1 MRYILLD
8 KICDIRKSIDSKCF
22 LSALALA
29 LTIPNICGRVK
40 YKNIVDE
47 NSKKYE
53 DKTSYELWFNEYI
66 YEPDR
71 YKGEFE
77 EHYKGSGFDGAA
89 CYMLRCDF
97 LHNGSSTIK
106 SGDGRVMINRFE
118 LCISGTE
125 DCGVYAGA
133 NGIVTNNFGNS
144 TIYHARVDIR
154 ALCNSIC
161 DASEKFYNEIEDKSL
176 FLDHSIKILN
186 MEQEYEKLKR
196 LGWPKI

>member
-1 MRYILLD
+1 MLE
-8 KICDIRKSIDSKCF
+8 KINDIRKSIDSQCF

-40 YKNIVDE
+40 YENILDE
-47 NSKKYE
+47 NGKLYK
-53 DKTSYELWFNEYI
+53 DNLIYELWFNEYI
-66 YEPDR
+66 YEPNR
-71 YKGEFE
+71 YKGKLEK
-77 EHYKGSGFDGAA
+77 HYKGSGFDGAA
-89 CYMLRCDF
+89 CYMLRCEF

-125 DCGVYAGA
+125 DCVVCAEA
-133 NGIVTNNFGNS
+133 NGIVTNNFGKS

-154 ALCNSIC
+154 ALCNLIC

-176 FLDHSIKILN
+176 FIDHSIKIMN

-196 LGWPKI
+196 LGWT